1 MTAMKAGTGWEVLL
15 FMRSYNSTMKFL
27 NKIGPGPLVAAA
39 FIGPGTV
46 TVCTLAGVEFG
57 FTLLWAMGLS
67 IIATLVLQEMTVR
80 LGLVHGKGLAE
91 TVKNQIKIPALKIIG
106 IILILSAI
114 VIGNGAY
121 EAGNI
126 SGGVLGL
133 ETFFEKTTFSFLNL
147 EVNYLSILIGI
158 IAFLLLY
165 SGKYK
170 LIERALI
177 SLVILMSLSFLITA
191 ILTRPD
197 MSQLLKSIF
206 IPKIPEEGLLT
217 IIALVGTTVV
227 PYNLFLHAALV
238 REKWNSVNQL
248 RTAQID
254 SYVAII
260 LGGIVSMGIIVCG
273 AAIQGASV
281 NNAADLALGLQPL
294 YGEFATYFLSIGL
307 FAAGISSAIT
317 APLAAAYVS
326 KECFNW
332 QGGLK
337 SPKFRMVWMAILILG
352 IFISSLGFRPI
363 EIIKFAQVANG
374 ILLPVVAGFLLWVM
388 NKKELLGSYKNSII
402 QNILGILIVLTTL
415 ILSIRSLDR
424 VFELNIF

>member
-1 MTAMKAGTGWEVLL
+1 MKI
-15 FMRSYNSTMKFL
+15 L

-67 IIATLVLQEMTVR
+67 IIATVVLQEMTVR

-91 TVKNQIKIPALKIIG
+91 TVKNQIKFPVLKFMGILLII
-106 IILILSAI
+106 SAI

-133 ETFFEKTTFSFLNL
+133 ETFFNKKTISVLNF
-147 EVNYLSILIGI
+147 EVNYLSLIIGI
-158 IAFLLLY
+158 VAFTLLY
-165 SGKYK
+165 AGKYK
-170 LIERALI
+170 IIERALVG
-177 SLVILMSLSFLITA
+177 LVILMSLSFIIAA
-191 ILTRPD
+191 ILTKPD
-197 MSQLLKSIF
+197 VLLLIRSVF
-206 IPKIPEEGLLT
+206 MPRIPEEGILT

-238 REKWNSVNQL
+238 KEKWSGIEEL
-248 RTAQID
+248 KTAQTD
-254 SYVAII
+254 SFIAIV

-273 AAIQGASV
+273 AAIQGTSV
-281 NNAADLALGLQPL
+281 NNAVDLALGLKPL

-317 APLAAAYVS
+317 APLAAAFVS

-332 QGGLK
+332 KGGMK
-337 SPKFRMVWMAILILG
+337 SAKFRMVWMLILFLG
-352 IFISSLGFRPI
+352 ITISSLGLKPI

-374 ILLPVVAGFLLWVM
+374 VLLPVVAGFLLWVM
-388 NKKELLGSYKNSII
+388 NKKELLGSYKNSYI
-402 QNILGILIVLTTL
+402 QNILGALIVMTTL

-424 VFELNIF
+424 VFQWNLF